1 MKESNKG
8 YIIWDWAPQ
17 LLILEH
23 PATGGIV
30 THCGW
35 NSTLESVN
43 AGLPMI
49 TWPVF
54 AEEFY
59 NEKLLVDVLKIG
71 VPVGSKLNKFWSDV
85 DDDDD
90 PLVRREEI
98 AKAVAVLMGR
108 REESGEM
115 RKKARKLCD
124 AAKKNIEEGGP
135 SYNNL
140 MQLIDELKPLK
151 MSREVGKT
159 KLNE

>member
-43 AGLPMI
+43 VGLPMI

-71 VPVGSKLNKFWSDV
+71 VPVGAKVNKLWTNISV
-85 DDDDD
+85 EEM
-90 PLVRREEI
+90 VRREEI
-98 AKAVAVLMGR
+98 VKSVKILMGSGQ
-108 REESGEM
+108 ESKEM
-115 RKKARKLCD
+115 RMR
-124 AAKKNIEEGGP
+124 AKKLGDTAKRTIVKGGD

-140 MQLIDELKPLK
+140 IQLIDELKSLK
-151 MSREVGKT
+151 KSKELSNK
-159 KLNE
+159 ED

>member
-71 VPVGSKLNKFWSDV
+71 IPVGAKVNKLWTNISV
-85 DDDDD
+85 EEM
-90 PLVRREEI
+90 VRREEI
-98 AKAVAVLMGR
+98 VKAVKILMGISQ
-108 REESGEM
+108 ESNEM
-115 RKKARKLCD
+115 RKRAKKLGD
-124 AAKKNIEEGGP
+124 AAKRTIEEGGH

-140 MQLIDELKPLK
+140 IQLIDELKSLK
-151 MSREVGKT
+151 KSKALGNKED
-159 KLNE
+159 